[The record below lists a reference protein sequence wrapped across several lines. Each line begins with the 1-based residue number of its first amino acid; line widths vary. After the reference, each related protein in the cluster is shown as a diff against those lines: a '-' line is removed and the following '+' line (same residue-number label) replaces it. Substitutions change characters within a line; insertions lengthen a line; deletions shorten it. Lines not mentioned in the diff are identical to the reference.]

1 MLPFMKETEGQVE
14 PGQPPEGQPGSA
26 GTLPGSQEF
35 LTVADRGKNVR
46 NSTMFVAILFGLG
59 VLGVWFMVQKTK
71 PSAAAA
77 AEIASGEAEIE
88 VAISRL
94 TGVST
99 EMMTRMDEV
108 VNKFYEFSEVHQ
120 VQVNELCKNP
130 FALETSATEVPEK
143 EAEDKQSEEEKVRK
157 ALAQQMAGEA
167 KVLSLV
173 GIMEAGN
180 GHRCMIGDDIL
191 SQGDT
196 AGAFKVVSI
205 RANAVEL
212 EWIPVGV
219 DLSLMKADDTRI
231 TLKLA
236 E

>member
-1 MLPFMKETEGQVE
+1 MLPFMKEADGQVE
-14 PGQPPEGQPGSA
+14 PGQSPQGQPDSA
-26 GTLPGSQEF
+26 GAFPGAQEF
-35 LTVADRGKNVR
+35 LTVGDRGKNVR

-59 VLGVWFMVQKTK
+59 VLGVWIMVQKTK
-71 PSAAAA
+71 PNAAAA
-77 AEIASGEAEIE
+77 AEITSGEAEIE

-120 VQVNELCKNP
+120 VQVNELSKNP
-130 FALETSATEVPEK
+130 FALETSATDVPK
-143 EAEDKQSEEEKVRK
+143 EAEGKQSEEEKARK
-157 ALAQQMAGEA
+157 ALAQQMAEEA
-167 KVLSLV
+167 KALSLV

-180 GHRCMIGDDIL
+180 GHRCMIGDSIL
-191 SQGDT
+191 SQGD
-196 AGAFKVVSI
+196 AVGAFKVVSI

-219 DLSLMKADDTRI
+219 DLSLMKADDTHI